1 MAIWHLITSEYPPQ
15 FGGVSDYTCQLARSL
30 AERGGNQVHV
40 WCPPHPSD
48 RSISAG
54 ITIHADLGKY
64 RAKDLRELSR
74 KLNQF
79 PGPRR
84 LLVQWVPHGYGFYS
98 MNLGFCLWLWNR
110 AARHGDKVELM
121 VHEPFLGFG
130 EGSWRQN
137 IPAALHRLM
146 TMILLRAAERVW
158 VSIPEWE
165 RRLRP
170 WALGRNLPFQWLPIP
185 SNVPVMND
193 VAAVQTVRR
202 RYGMKDGLLIG
213 HFGTYGRP
221 VVSLLEPIL
230 LALGQ
235 HSIEHTILLMGIG
248 SEAFR
253 QALLQKKPEL
263 ASQIRATGGLT
274 PEDLSSHVAACDVLI
289 QPYLDGVSTRRTS
302 LMAGLAHGRA
312 IVTTTGRATEPLWAT
327 TGSVA
332 LAPTGDVNTFVG
344 LVSELCVNENK
355 RTRMGDSARELYQE
369 RFDISHTI
377 AAFQQADER
386 EPACAF

>member
-30 AERGGNQVHV
+30 ADGGNQVHV
-40 WCPPHPSD
+40 WCPPHPSG
-48 RSISAG
+48 RSTSAG
-54 ITIHADLGKY
+54 ITIHPDLGKY

-74 KLNQF
+74 KLNQS

-185 SNVPVMND
+185 SQ
-193 VAAVQTVRR
+193 AEARR
-202 RYGMKDGLLIG
+202 RNC
-213 HFGTYGRP
+213 
-221 VVSLLEPIL
+221 S
-230 LALGQ
+230 
-235 HSIEHTILLMGIG
+235 
-248 SEAFR
+248 
-253 QALLQKKPEL
+253 
-263 ASQIRATGGLT
+263 
-274 PEDLSSHVAACDVLI
+274 
-289 QPYLDGVSTRRTS
+289 
-302 LMAGLAHGRA
+302 
-312 IVTTTGRATEPLWAT
+312 
-327 TGSVA
+327 
-332 LAPTGDVNTFVG
+332 
-344 LVSELCVNENK
+344 
-355 RTRMGDSARELYQE
+355 
-369 RFDISHTI
+369 
-377 AAFQQADER
+377 
-386 EPACAF
+386 